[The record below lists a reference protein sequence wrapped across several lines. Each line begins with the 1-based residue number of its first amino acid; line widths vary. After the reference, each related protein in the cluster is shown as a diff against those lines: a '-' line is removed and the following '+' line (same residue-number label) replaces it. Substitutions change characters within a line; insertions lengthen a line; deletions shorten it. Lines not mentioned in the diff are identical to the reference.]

1 MPQRSENVKG
11 FHVES
16 PSSVTEIRKPILIK
30 ETKNGKSLFEGLL
43 SACAEKRGLDDRRKR
58 QAVCGLGMRRRGK
71 CRGICRNEIRAAEH
85 QLNSWL
91 QEVDKIK
98 AGIITQQEIVTSKK
112 LNEAI
117 ASQIEDYT
125 AFLKTKACNE
135 YISAVKSRI
144 RRVCNEC
151 KFKRIADF
159 NATDFIKWLNARADE
174 GMSASARNNYRES
187 MVAMSNWAVDELGLH
202 GNPFARIPKA
212 NEKADPRHERRALTL
227 QETQKL
233 LEAAEKRPLH
243 DKLKVTRGNLKGQK
257 AAQIGDKVAAK
268 AKRTGMERRLIYAF
282 LVYTGLRKKEL
293 ASITIKQLFLDEN
306 VPFLLLKA
314 KDEKSKRGAEVPIC
328 NALLGPLR
336 EWLDVRKSEGLIKP
350 GDKLFNVP
358 KALDKVLNLDLV
370 FAGIEKKDRR
380 DRVVDVHSLRH
391 THATLLKQYGV
402 ASHVAKESM
411 RHSDI
416 ALTMNVYTHS
426 GLEDVADGVNRLPD
440 LMNSMNDNETK
451 TQPTE

>member
-1 MPQRSENVKG
+1 
-11 FHVES
+11 
-16 PSSVTEIRKPILIK
+16 
-30 ETKNGKSLFEGLL
+30 
-43 SACAEKRGLDDRRKR
+43 
-58 QAVCGLGMRRRGK
+58 
-71 CRGICRNEIRAAEH
+71 
-85 QLNSWL
+85 
-91 QEVDKIK
+91 
-98 AGIITQQEIVTSKK
+98 
-112 LNEAI
+112 
-117 ASQIEDYT
+117 
-125 AFLKTKACNE
+125 
-135 YISAVKSRI
+135 
-144 RRVCNEC
+144 
-151 KFKRIADF
+151 
-159 NATDFIKWLNARADE
+159 
-174 GMSASARNNYRES
+174 MSASARNNYRES
-187 MVAMSNWAVDELGLH
+187 MVAMSNWAIDELGLH

-257 AAQIGDKVAAK
+257 TAQIGQKVIDK

-293 ASITIKQLFLDEN
+293 ASITIRQLFLDEN

-336 EWLDVRKSEGLIKP
+336 EWLDVQKSEGLIKP
-350 GDKLFNVP
+350 GDKLFNVQ

-402 ASHVAKESM
+402 ASHVAKESL

-440 LMNSMNDNETK
+440 LMNSTNDNETE